1 MVLFHSQWVDRK
13 KEVEPMSNQND
24 SFLDILSEAYEKGE
38 NEQGMTVQ
46 ELVKDLSIKLK
57 FMLKSSDK

>member
-1 MVLFHSQWVDRK
+1 
-13 KEVEPMSNQND
+13 MSNQND
-24 SFLDILSEAYEKGE
+24 SFLNILSEAYDKGE

-46 ELVKDLSIKLK
+46 KLVKDLSLKLK

>member
-1 MVLFHSQWVDRK
+1 
-13 KEVEPMSNQND
+13 MSNQKD
-24 SFLDILSEAYEKGE
+24 SFLDILSEAYDKGE

-46 ELVKDLSIKLK
+46 KLVKDLSIKLK

>member
-1 MVLFHSQWVDRK
+1 MFHSQWVDRK